1 MNNVINTA
9 KVVRFII
16 PQNFFLAETLANRGF
31 AHVVHKIN
39 GQKPLL
45 EGVWRVYTV

>member
-16 PQNFFLAETLANRGF
+16 PQNFFLAETLANKGF
-31 AHVVHKIN
+31 AQLVHKTI
-39 GQKPLL
+39 G
-45 EGVWRVYTV
+45 